1 MADSARPIRVA
12 IDIGGTFTDIEI
24 HDARSRRTH
33 AHKTPTTPA
42 DPSEGLATGLKE
54 AGQLFGFTLE
64 DIGLLL
70 HGTTIATNAVLERKL
85 PKGAMLT
92 TAGFEDVLEIGRHM
106 RKELYSLIAEDRALL
121 IPRERR
127 FGVTERV
134 RFDGAIETPL
144 DEAAIADLA
153 KRLVDDGVEALA
165 IGFLNAYANPDHE
178 QRALEIVAKAAPG
191 LAVSASFEASP
202 EIREFERF
210 STTALNAL
218 LKPVVS
224 RYLEQVESRLA
235 AIGVTAP
242 LYLVQSNGG
251 VAKPAD
257 AARLPA
263 KLLLSGPAGGAMAM
277 AALAKRHGVEN
288 LVGIDMGGTSADIS
302 VVSGGTIGQTA
313 EGEID
318 GLPVRL
324 PMIEIRTI
332 GAGGGSL
339 ARVEAGGL
347 RVGPESAGAM
357 PGPVSYRRGGE
368 QPAVTDANVALARID
383 AAAFLG
389 GAMPLDDV
397 GAAKAIAER
406 VGAPLGLGPEAAA
419 SGVLEVADSHMGDA
433 IRLSLFEKGADPA
446 DFALVPFGGAAGLHA
461 AAIADAMNMRRIIFP
476 ANASTLSAR
485 GILAADLRHDLA
497 RSRRLRANTGGAAE
511 ALAALTEMAASLRQD
526 AESALVRDG
535 VAPDAR
541 RYEFS
546 VDMRYRGQAYE
557 LVIPWP
563 EASDAA
569 PNDAALAKLV
579 TRFHTEHAA
588 RFAHS
593 DEADVVEIAT
603 LRLAAIGVM
612 PDPELADTPSVSG
625 GAAKPPDPIG
635 QRRVW
640 LDDAWVDAPIFHRD
654 DILPDT
660 GVSGPAIIE
669 EAFTT
674 LVLPSGWST
683 TMSASGDLIA
693 ERTGR

>member
-1 MADSARPIRVA
+1 MAQSNRPIRVA
-12 IDIGGTFTDIEI
+12 VDIGGTFTDIEI
-24 HDARSRRTH
+24 HDARTRQAH
-33 AHKTPTTPA
+33 AHKTPSTPD
-42 DPSEGLATGLKE
+42 DPSRGLATGLQE
-54 AGQLFGFTLE
+54 AGQLFGFTLAE
-64 DIGLLL
+64 IGLLL

-85 PKGAMLT
+85 PKGAMMT

-106 RKELYSLIAEDRALL
+106 RKELYSLVAEPRALL
-121 IPRERR
+121 IPRQQR
-127 FGVTERV
+127 FGVEERV
-134 RFDGAIETPL
+134 RFDGAVETPL
-144 DEAAIADLA
+144 DEALVTDLA

-178 QRALEIVAKAAPG
+178 RRALEIAEAAAPG
-191 LAVSASFEASP
+191 LAISASHEASP

-224 RYLEQVESRLA
+224 RYLEQVEGRLA
-235 AIGVTAP
+235 TIGVTAP

-251 VAKPAD
+251 VAKPAE
-257 AARLPA
+257 AARLPV

-277 AALAKRHGVEN
+277 AALAARHGLKN

-302 VVSGGTIGQTA
+302 VVSDGAIGQTP

-357 PGPVSYRRGGE
+357 PGPVSYKRGGT
-368 QPAVTDANVALARID
+368 QPTVTDANVALARID
-383 AAAFLG
+383 APSFLG
-389 GAMPLDDV
+389 GAMQLDDA
-397 GAAKAIAER
+397 GALKAIDTH
-406 VGAPLGLGPEAAA
+406 VGTPLGLGAVAAA
-419 SGVLEVADSHMGDA
+419 AGVLEVADAHMGDA

-446 DFALVPFGGAAGLHA
+446 DFALAPFGGAAGLHA
-461 AAIADAMNMRRIIFP
+461 AAIADSLDMRRMVLP

-497 RSRRLRANTGGAAE
+497 RSRRLRANTGGEADAVVTLHETAADLRSEAE
-511 ALAALTEMAASLRQD
+511 ATLI
-526 AESALVRDG
+526 RDN
-535 VAPDAR
+535 VEADAR
-541 RYEFS
+541 AYEFS
-546 VDMRYRGQAYE
+546 ADMRYHGQAYE
-557 LVIPWP
+557 LVIPWGDVAP
-563 EASDAA
+563 SDAS
-569 PNDAALAKLV
+569 LADLV
-579 TRFHTEHAA
+579 QRFHTEHAA

-593 DEADVVEIAT
+593 DEADVVEIVT
-603 LRLAAIGVM
+603 LRLAAIGRM
-612 PDPELADTPSVSG
+612 PDPELADAAVASGAPTPPVPS
-625 GAAKPPDPIG
+625 G

-640 LDDAWVDAPIFHRD
+640 LDEAWVEAAIYQRSDIDAGAS
-654 DILPDT
+654 L
-660 GVSGPAIIE
+660 SGPAIIE

-674 LVLPSGWST
+674 LVVPARWT
-683 TMSASGDLIA
+683 VTMTPFGDMLA
-693 ERTGR
+693 EKN

>member
-1 MADSARPIRVA
+1 MAEPSRPIRVA
-12 IDIGGTFTDIEI
+12 VDIGGTFTDIEI
-24 HDARSRRTH
+24 HDARTRQTH
-33 AHKTPTTPA
+33 AHKTPSTPD
-42 DPSEGLATGLKE
+42 DPSRGLATGLQE
-54 AGQLFGFTLE
+54 AGQLFGFTLA

-92 TAGFEDVLEIGRHM
+92 TAGFEDVLEIARHM
-106 RKELYSLIAEDRALL
+106 RKELYGLIAEPRALL
-121 IPRERR
+121 IPRQRR
-127 FGVTERV
+127 FGIAERV
-134 RFDGAIETPL
+134 RYDGAVETPL
-144 DEAAIADLA
+144 DEAAVSELA

-178 QRALEIVAKAAPG
+178 RRALEIAEAAAPG
-191 LAVSASFEASP
+191 LAVSASHEASP

-224 RYLEQVESRLA
+224 RYLEQVEGRLA

-251 VAKPAD
+251 VAKPAE

-277 AALAKRHGVEN
+277 AALAARHDIKN

-302 VVSGGTIGQTA
+302 VVNDGAIGQTP

-357 PGPVSYRRGGE
+357 PGPVSYKRGGT

-397 GAAKAIAER
+397 GAINAIAEHI
-406 VGAPLGLGPEAAA
+406 GTPLGLAAEPAAA
-419 SGVLEVADSHMGDA
+419 GVLEVADAHMGDA
-433 IRLSLFEKGADPA
+433 IRLSLFEKGADPT
-446 DFALVPFGGAAGLHA
+446 DFALAPFGGAAGLHA
-461 AAIADAMNMRRIIFP
+461 AAIADSLDMRRIIFP

-497 RSRRLRANTGGAAE
+497 RSRRLRANTGGEDE
-511 ALAALTEMAASLRQD
+511 AVVALTEMAVDLRTQ
-526 AESALVRDG
+526 AEAALSRDG
-535 VAPDAR
+535 VDEAAR
-541 RYEFS
+541 GYEFS
-546 VDMRYRGQAYE
+546 ADMRYRGQAYE
-557 LVIPWP
+557 LVIPWGDVSP
-563 EASDAA
+563 SAA
-569 PNDAALAKLV
+569 TLAELV
-579 TRFHTEHAA
+579 QRFHIEHAA

-603 LRLAAIGVM
+603 LRLAAIGRM
-612 PDPELADTPSVSG
+612 PAPEHAEIVVSSDELT
-625 GAAKPPDPIG
+625 APVSTG

-640 LDDAWVDAPIFHRD
+640 LDDAWVDAAIYQRD
-654 DILPDT
+654 
-660 GVSGPAIIE
+660 GVQPGASLSGPAIIE

-674 LVLPSGWST
+674 LVLPARWT
-683 TMSASGDLIA
+683 VTMTPQGDLIA
-693 ERTGR
+693 EKN

>member
-1 MADSARPIRVA
+1 MAEPTRPIRVA
-12 IDIGGTFTDIEI
+12 VDIGGTFTDIEI
-24 HDARSRRTH
+24 HDAHTRQAH
-33 AHKTPTTPA
+33 AHKTPSTPD
-42 DPSEGLATGLKE
+42 DPSRGLATGLQE
-54 AGQLFGFTLE
+54 AGRLFGFTLA

-106 RKELYSLIAEDRALL
+106 RKELYGLVAEPRSLL
-121 IPRERR
+121 IPRQRR
-127 FGVTERV
+127 FGVAERV
-134 RFDGAIETPL
+134 RYDGAIETPL
-144 DEAAIADLA
+144 DEAAVGDLA
-153 KRLVDDGVEALA
+153 KRLADDSVEALA

-178 QRALEIVAKAAPG
+178 RRALEIAEAAAPG
-191 LAVSASFEASP
+191 LAVSASHEASP

-224 RYLEQVESRLA
+224 RYLEQVEGRLA
-235 AIGVTAP
+235 TIGVTAP

-251 VAKPAD
+251 VAKPTE

-277 AALAKRHGVEN
+277 AALAARHDLKN

-302 VVSGGTIGQTA
+302 VVSDGAIGQTP

-357 PGPVSYRRGGE
+357 PGPVSYKRGGA

-383 AAAFLG
+383 AATFLG
-389 GAMPLDDV
+389 GAMPLDDA
-397 GAAKAIAER
+397 GAVNAIAAH
-406 VGAPLGLGPEAAA
+406 VGTPLGLAAEPAAA
-419 SGVLEVADSHMGDA
+419 GVLEVADAHMGDA

-446 DFALVPFGGAAGLHA
+446 DFALAPFGGAAGLHA
-461 AAIADAMNMRRIIFP
+461 AAIADSLDMRRIIFP

-497 RSRRLRANTGGAAE
+497 RSRRLRANTGGEDKAVAALKDMAADLRAE
-511 ALAALTEMAASLRQD
+511 AEAALA
-526 AESALVRDG
+526 RDG
-535 VAPDAR
+535 VEEMAR
-541 RYEFS
+541 AYEFAA
-546 VDMRYRGQAYE
+546 DMRYRGQAYE
-557 LVIPWP
+557 LVIPWGNVAPSP
-563 EASDAA
+563 ETVAD
-569 PNDAALAKLV
+569 LV
-579 TRFHTEHAA
+579 ERFHTEHAA

-593 DEADVVEIAT
+593 DAADVVEIAT
-603 LRLAAIGVM
+603 LRLAAIGRM
-612 PDPELADTPSVSG
+612 PDPELAEITAGGSDPTPP
-625 GAAKPPDPIG
+625 APIG

-640 LDDAWVDAPIFHRD
+640 LDDVWVDAAVYQRD
-654 DILPDT
+654 GIEPGAGL
-660 GVSGPAIIE
+660 SGPAIIE

-674 LVLPSGWST
+674 LVLPAKWT
-683 TMSASGDLIA
+683 VTMTPQGDLIA
-693 ERTGR
+693 EKN